1 MIRRPPRSTLF
12 PYTTLFRSEIGGAV
26 ADSRPCLG
34 RLRHDIHQT
43 GAWLL
48 SRDSQERSRTERL
61 PARRVVWNPG
71 DDWIQPTGLRGR
83 PIQRAEP
90 PIQREQPQG
99 HVPLV
104 PLLAWDDPG
113 GQSGNRA
120 DSLVRGRGS
129 AARRPD
135 RGGVGDVPLLPC
147 PVLCP
152 DQSDPLREPPVA
164 ARLGG
169 KRTGV

>member
-61 PARRVVWNPG
+61 PARRVVWNPA
-71 DDWIQPTGLRGR
+71 DDWTQPTGLRGR
-83 PIQRAEP
+83 PIQPAEQVGAQFGCAP
-90 PIQREQPQG
+90 
-99 HVPLV
+99 
-104 PLLAWDDPG
+104 A
-113 GQSGNRA
+113 NRA
-120 DSLVRGRGS
+120 SVTMH
-129 AARRPD
+129 PID
-135 RGGVGDVPLLPC
+135 R
-147 PVLCP
+147 
-152 DQSDPLREPPVA
+152 E
-164 ARLGG
+164 
-169 KRTGV
+169 